1 MPTSGR
7 TIQKNQ
13 RKAEVL
19 ERQKQALALR
29 INDKLTLREI
39 GERLGVTEQ
48 TAMRYVNGALA
59 KLAQDTQLSAQ
70 KYRALQ
76 TLRLE
81 RLLDAWE
88 TNALSAKDDKAAA
101 VYLRIVDQ
109 LSKLY
114 GLYPQG
120 DTAAQGNTTINVVY
134 ASDNRQITLSDNKAG
149 ALPRASVIALP
160 GDNNEDSA

>member
-1 MPTSGR
+1 
-7 TIQKNQ
+7 
-13 RKAEVL
+13 
-19 ERQKQALALR
+19 
-29 INDKLTLREI
+29 
-39 GERLGVTEQ
+39 
-48 TAMRYVNGALA
+48 MRYVNGALA